1 MNFKQDQHTD
11 DKTVIFT
18 YGIPSI
24 MLLYLYNLLFSN
36 RPQIKNLILSDMSD
50 RSLSSTKIICNLET
64 DNNINR
70 SLYSEHITEMK
81 EIDSSLDES
90 FEMLDNE
97 LNANKINVSIIS
109 FIMSA
114 SPFVIEVTDNFKHT
128 CFTLN
133 LNLHD

>member
-1 MNFKQDQHTD
+1 
-11 DKTVIFT
+11 
-18 YGIPSI
+18 
-24 MLLYLYNLLFSN
+24 
-36 RPQIKNLILSDMSD
+36 
-50 RSLSSTKIICNLET
+50 
-64 DNNINR
+64 
-70 SLYSEHITEMK
+70 MK